1 MCLFASA
8 EIWVL
13 LRTTNLRESQQHA
26 VFEVVPRSDV
36 VKAGELAPVF
46 RIKLI
51 CAEGWSIGKTA

>member
-1 MCLFASA
+1 MHCQSDGLSMCL
-8 EIWVL
+8 L
-13 LRTTNLRESQQHA
+13 TQQHA

-46 RIKLI
+46 CIKLI